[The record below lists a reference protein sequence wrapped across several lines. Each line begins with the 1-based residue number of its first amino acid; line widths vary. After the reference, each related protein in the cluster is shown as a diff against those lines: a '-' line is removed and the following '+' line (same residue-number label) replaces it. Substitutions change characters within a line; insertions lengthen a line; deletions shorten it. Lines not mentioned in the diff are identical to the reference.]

1 MKQSNI
7 GQVFSSQA
15 AIMGVMVGLVG
26 FTSTFTIVLQ
36 GLRSAGATD
45 SQAAAGLMAVS
56 IAMGICGIVLSL
68 RSRMPISVAWS
79 TPGAVLLIGSSGVLS
94 SFNEAVGAFILC
106 AVLLLC
112 AGLYRPLGRAIEA
125 IPSSLA
131 NAMLAGI
138 LLAICLA
145 PAKAMM
151 VDWTL
156 ALPVV
161 LTWWLVAQ
169 FYRLYSVPAALLVLL
184 GLIGMKVGLP
194 DDFNA
199 QITHSMFADLQ
210 LIRPEFSV
218 SAAISIAFP
227 LFVVTMASQN
237 VPGIAV
243 LRANHYQTKAGP
255 LLTGTGLAS
264 LLAAP
269 FGSHGINL
277 AALTAA
283 MCAGEDAHPDP
294 QRRYWASLV
303 AGFIYI
309 LSGVLAGAVTY
320 VMTLVPTIMIEAIA
334 GLALIGAFSG
344 SIVSAFESV
353 KEREAAAVTFLLSA
367 SGVTLL
373 GVGGAFWGLLAG
385 YLMLSFSRWRAGH
398 RETLKDQ
405 S

>member
-1 MKQSNI
+1 
-7 GQVFSSQA
+7 
-15 AIMGVMVGLVG
+15 MGVMVGLVG

-36 GLRSAGATD
+36 GLRSAGASD
-45 SQAAAGLMAVS
+45 AQAATGLMAVS
-56 IAMGICGIVLSL
+56 IAMGICGILLSL
-68 RSRMPISVAWS
+68 RTLMPISVAWS

-94 SFNEAVGAFILC
+94 SFNEAVGAFLLC
-106 AVLLLC
+106 GILLLC
-112 AGLYRPLGRAIEA
+112 AGLFRPLGRAIES
-125 IPSSLA
+125 IPGSLA

-138 LLAICLA
+138 LLTICLA

-169 FYRLYSVPAALLVLL
+169 FYRMYSVPAALAVLL
-184 GLIGMKVGLP
+184 GLIVWKIGLP
-194 DDFNA
+194 ADFGA
-199 QITHSMFADLQ
+199 QIERSVLTELTLVKPEISMG
-210 LIRPEFSV
+210 
-218 SAAISIAFP
+218 AAISIAFP

-243 LRANHYQTKAGP
+243 LRANHYQPKAGP
-255 LLTGTGLAS
+255 LLAGTGLAS
-264 LLAAP
+264 VLAAP

-283 MCAGEDAHPDP
+283 MCAGDDAHPDP
-294 QRRYWASLV
+294 DRRYWAAIV
-303 AGFIYI
+303 AGIVYI
-309 LSGVLAGAVTY
+309 LIGALAGVVTY
-320 VMTLVPTIMIEAIA
+320 VITLVPTIMVEAIA
-334 GLALIGAFSG
+334 GLALIAAFSS
-344 SIVSAFESV
+344 SIVSAFENV

-367 SGVTLL
+367 SGITLL

-385 YLMLSFSRWRAGH
+385 YMMLCFSRWRASH
-398 RETLKDQ
+398 PITLKDQ